1 MTDVAAPPLTAA
13 PSRGLGITALVFAL
27 APALLLAIV
36 FAIPYLFTGSP
47 DNLGWAFAF
56 AASLIYVG
64 PVLALVALVLGI
76 IAVRKNRGRG
86 LGIAAIVIGGLLFLY
101 WAASIVFAGLAYL
114 AYSSY

>member
-76 IAVRKNRGRG
+76 LLYPLAAKMNSG
-86 LGIAAIVIGGLLFLY
+86 LDILV
-101 WAASIVFAGLAYL
+101 SGLAAGTI
-114 AYSSY
+114 AYGVHWWREVRA